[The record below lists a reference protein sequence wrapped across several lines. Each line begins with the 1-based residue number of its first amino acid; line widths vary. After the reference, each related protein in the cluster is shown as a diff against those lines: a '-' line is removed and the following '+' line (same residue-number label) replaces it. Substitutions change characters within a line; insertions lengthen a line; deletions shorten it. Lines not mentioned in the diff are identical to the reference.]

1 MSKIVM
7 ELGKCVGC
15 NSCVRACPMGDVNR
29 IVKDDNGNLVIEI
42 DENKCIKC
50 GACIDACSHH
60 ARTFEDD
67 MQRFLDDLK
76 KGEKI
81 AVIVA
86 PAIKIAFDGNWR
98 HALQWLRNAGV
109 AGVYDVAYGADIC
122 TWAHLRYLEQHPDVK
137 LMTQPCAVIV
147 NYVLKH
153 RPKLLENLSPIHSP
167 MLCEV
172 IYLRKYMNYTGKI
185 AAISPCIG
193 KGDEFR
199 QTGLVQYN
207 VTMDHLKRYF
217 AENGI
222 NLPDIKIYSE
232 FEFDMEPGLEGAIYP
247 RPGGLATNLLYHN
260 PNLEILNIE
269 GPANVYRELEKY
281 MVEKDIYKPQI
292 LDVLNCEFGCNEGP
306 AVGQDYNFMQ
316 MNSVMHSVEQY
327 THKERMKATKKGKD
341 KQFAKFDKELK
352 LEDFFRTYTPEKV
365 EKIAVSKAQLEEAF
379 NILGKKTDSQRHIDC
394 HACGFRSCAD
404 MAKAIARG
412 LNYPENCHPYMMN
425 QLMEERKQIAKSNEQ
440 VHEITQE
447 LERVVADLKLRV
459 NEVQAEATIIGES
472 GRRNSDEMGKVVD
485 YLSSLIELNDAILGT
500 MKDINVNVDNYR
512 EMSKNVEKIAQSI
525 NLLSLN
531 ASIEAARAGEA
542 GRGFAV
548 VASNIRNLSD
558 ESKGSVANA
567 QQNDASINQSI
578 SEINDTLNGFTDSIN
593 ALTDIINK
601 TIEDVRENSARSE
614 NIQGFVE
621 QVGESIE
628 TITSMIE
635 KTNQI

>member
-1 MSKIVM
+1 
-7 ELGKCVGC
+7 
-15 NSCVRACPMGDVNR
+15 
-29 IVKDDNGNLVIEI
+29 
-42 DENKCIKC
+42 
-50 GACIDACSHH
+50 
-60 ARTFEDD
+60 
-67 MQRFLDDLK
+67 
-76 KGEKI
+76 
-81 AVIVA
+81 
-86 PAIKIAFDGNWR
+86 
-98 HALQWLRNAGV
+98 
-109 AGVYDVAYGADIC
+109 
-122 TWAHLRYLEQHPDVK
+122 
-137 LMTQPCAVIV
+137 
-147 NYVLKH
+147 
-153 RPKLLENLSPIHSP
+153 
-167 MLCEV
+167 
-172 IYLRKYMNYTGKI
+172 
-185 AAISPCIG
+185 
-193 KGDEFR
+193 
-199 QTGLVQYN
+199 
-207 VTMDHLKRYF
+207 
-217 AENGI
+217 
-222 NLPDIKIYSE
+222 
-232 FEFDMEPGLEGAIYP
+232 
-247 RPGGLATNLLYHN
+247 
-260 PNLEILNIE
+260 
-269 GPANVYRELEKY
+269 
-281 MVEKDIYKPQI
+281 
-292 LDVLNCEFGCNEGP
+292 
-306 AVGQDYNFMQ
+306 
-316 MNSVMHSVEQY
+316 
-327 THKERMKATKKGKD
+327 
-341 KQFAKFDKELK
+341 
-352 LEDFFRTYTPEKV
+352 
-365 EKIAVSKAQLEEAF
+365 
-379 NILGKKTDSQRHIDC
+379 
-394 HACGFRSCAD
+394 
-404 MAKAIARG
+404 
-412 LNYPENCHPYMMN
+412 MMN

-472 GRRNSDEMGKVVD
+472 GRRNSVEMGKVVD

-614 NIQGFVE
+614 NIQGFVG

>member
-1 MSKIVM
+1 
-7 ELGKCVGC
+7 
-15 NSCVRACPMGDVNR
+15 
-29 IVKDDNGNLVIEI
+29 
-42 DENKCIKC
+42 
-50 GACIDACSHH
+50 
-60 ARTFEDD
+60 
-67 MQRFLDDLK
+67 
-76 KGEKI
+76 
-81 AVIVA
+81 
-86 PAIKIAFDGNWR
+86 
-98 HALQWLRNAGV
+98 
-109 AGVYDVAYGADIC
+109 
-122 TWAHLRYLEQHPDVK
+122 
-137 LMTQPCAVIV
+137 
-147 NYVLKH
+147 
-153 RPKLLENLSPIHSP
+153 
-167 MLCEV
+167 
-172 IYLRKYMNYTGKI
+172 
-185 AAISPCIG
+185 
-193 KGDEFR
+193 
-199 QTGLVQYN
+199 
-207 VTMDHLKRYF
+207 
-217 AENGI
+217 
-222 NLPDIKIYSE
+222 
-232 FEFDMEPGLEGAIYP
+232 
-247 RPGGLATNLLYHN
+247 
-260 PNLEILNIE
+260 
-269 GPANVYRELEKY
+269 
-281 MVEKDIYKPQI
+281 
-292 LDVLNCEFGCNEGP
+292 
-306 AVGQDYNFMQ
+306 
-316 MNSVMHSVEQY
+316 
-327 THKERMKATKKGKD
+327 
-341 KQFAKFDKELK
+341 
-352 LEDFFRTYTPEKV
+352 
-365 EKIAVSKAQLEEAF
+365 
-379 NILGKKTDSQRHIDC
+379 
-394 HACGFRSCAD
+394 
-404 MAKAIARG
+404 
-412 LNYPENCHPYMMN
+412 MMN

-459 NEVQAEATIIGES
+459 NEVQAEATVIGES